1 MNWIRAIPI
10 CFILLLGVCSN
21 AVSQNF
27 SWNTDVANYKY
38 SVIFGTSNYAA
49 GISSASTVVA
59 SATRITSK
67 ITIPERTKSASINIR
82 EGTSVLMSTNAISG
96 NISNASVAFGIFDS
110 PAEADFYVANYATV
124 GEVPDYMI
132 PIGDTSITYAPCNGK
147 SLFSKFGYSTV
158 PLTKSSKALVAYVV
172 FNATGTTSAN
182 TEGFTIEVLFN
193 RE

>member
-10 CFILLLGVCSN
+10 FFILLLGFCSS

-49 GISSASTVVA
+49 ISSASTVVA

-67 ITIPERTKSASINIR
+67 LTIPERTTSASINIR

-96 NISNASVAFGIFDS
+96 NMSNASVAFGIFDS
-110 PAEADFYVANYATV
+110 HAEADFYVANHATV

-158 PLTKSSKALVAYVV
+158 PLTKSSKAIVAYVV